1 MHGTMNVKFVL
12 LNLWALYGVVF
23 KTLWRDAG
31 DKQPVRC
38 HVSVGF
44 LFWNVLTLSSR
55 RAKRETHRTLV
66 FYVNVSHALLVTALG
81 MSIWIQLR
89 LRKVNTHNEN
99 ILYPADGWSFCHE
112 NTTEK
117 WGFI

>member
-1 MHGTMNVKFVL
+1 MNFSYTVASCWSFYKKSIMMHGTMNVKFVL

-44 LFWNVLTLSSR
+44 LF
-55 RAKRETHRTLV
+55 
-66 FYVNVSHALLVTALG
+66 
-81 MSIWIQLR
+81 
-89 LRKVNTHNEN
+89 
-99 ILYPADGWSFCHE
+99 
-112 NTTEK
+112 
-117 WGFI
+117 